1 MLGVETFDSRRLR
14 ATGQAIKWR
23 IAFTQRDGVLLGGV
37 RKELAEAPDAAL
49 VESVAR
55 GPTAEPE
62 SFQRRWVGVRED
74 PSGEKKFQ
82 QVAAS
87 SAAEVLRGGI
97 GSRSAGNAA
106 QTRDGFGDSR
116 SRQWGSAG
124 GQRCCSSHT

>member
-23 IAFTQRDGVLLGGV
+23 IAFTQRDGVLFGDV

-49 VESVAR
+49 VEPVAR

-62 SFQRRWVGVRED
+62 SFQRHWVRRIED

-82 QVAAS
+82 QVPAT
-87 SAAEVLRGGI
+87 SAAEALSAGL
-97 GSRSAGNAA
+97 GSR
-106 QTRDGFGDSR
+106 
-116 SRQWGSAG
+116 
-124 GQRCCSSHT
+124 